1 MEKVDSQANATYYLA
16 IRYEMAKSPAMT
28 RLLRAA
34 LLPALLPILPLAFAP
49 NAPARA
55 DETQAATGKAI
66 YAERCEQCH
75 GRRATQRALGVSKIL
90 IRVPDAE
97 IVAKLRAHQDG
108 PPAPDAAMKDK
119 MKSGL
124 AEGDIESLRL
134 YIDSLRP

>member
-1 MEKVDSQANATYYLA
+1 
-16 IRYEMAKSPAMT
+16 MAKSPAMI
-28 RLLRAA
+28 RLLHAA
-34 LLPALLPILPLAFAP
+34 HLPTLLLILPLAFVQ

-75 GRRATQRALGVSKIL
+75 GRRANQRALGVSKIL

-97 IVAKLRAHQDG
+97 IVAKLREHQDD